1 MTAKEITLNYL
12 KEMLKNQAGIYKA
25 QKNADVL
32 DKYLLETTVNMLAIS
47 RSIEVAEEGEGE

>member
-12 KEMLKNQAGIYKA
+12 KEMLKNQVGIYKA

-32 DKYLLETTVNMLAIS
+32 DKYLLKLL
-47 RSIEVAEEGEGE
+47 SIC